1 MLRLVFTNK
10 GRKIVFDDFTDERNE
25 DYGGVWAG
33 MCSACAE
40 KYRGILVEENANR
53 LDPCGSGCCSVE
65 GCGNEADY
73 YVDFWYDDNIEIVDD
88 GNNST
93 ERV

>member
-10 GRKIVFDDFTDERNE
+10 GRKIAFDDFTDERNE

-40 KYRGILVEENANR
+40 KYRDILVEENANR
-53 LDPCGSGCCSVE
+53 LDPCGSGVLFCRGLRKRSILLCR
-65 GCGNEADY
+65 
-73 YVDFWYDDNIEIVDD
+73 FWV
-88 GNNST
+88 
-93 ERV
+93 R